1 MTMSLIENTAMR
13 HNNNNND
20 AKNCRW
26 GSIHI
31 TKIVARIKRN
41 QPAQVHPGQATPR
54 PPGAGGGG
62 A

>member
-1 MTMSLIENTAMR
+1 MMMSLIENTAMR
-13 HNNNNND
+13 HND

-41 QPAQVHPGQATPR
+41 QPAQVHPGHATPR